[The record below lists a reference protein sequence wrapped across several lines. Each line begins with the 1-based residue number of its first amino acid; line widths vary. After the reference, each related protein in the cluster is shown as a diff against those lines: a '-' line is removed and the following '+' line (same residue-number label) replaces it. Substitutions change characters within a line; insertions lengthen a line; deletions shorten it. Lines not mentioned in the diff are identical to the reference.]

1 LIARFSTVALALL
14 VGGAPSVVAQAP
26 SPARP
31 LGLGEMFPF
40 SPTTSV
46 RVLAVGEKSATALRG
61 RQRKTPVL
69 LDVELDAGSEG
80 FGKTLTPRTT
90 FVLSVGE
97 QRFPVD
103 YIALHRLDQIPGW
116 PGGPADPPHVIPVT
130 EGLHCAFIFAGKAR
144 LGLLFDL
151 SPEAATS
158 TKKILEIRFSEDSEP
173 ILVSVG
179 K

>member
-1 LIARFSTVALALL
+1 MIARFSTVALALL
-14 VGGAPSVVAQAP
+14 VGGAPGVVAQAP
-26 SPARP
+26 SPGRP

-46 RVLAVGEKSATALRG
+46 RVLAVGEKNAIALRG
-61 RQRKTPVL
+61 RERKTPVL
-69 LDVELDAGSEG
+69 LDVELDAGSES
-80 FGKTLTPRTT
+80 FGKTLTPRTM
-90 FVLSVGE
+90 FVLAVGE

-103 YIALHRLDQIPGW
+103 HIAFHRLNETPGF
-116 PGGPADPPHVIPVT
+116 PGGPADPPQVIPVT
-130 EGLHCAFIFAGKAR
+130 DGLHCAFIFTGKAR

-158 TKKILEIRFSEDSEP
+158 TEKVVEIRFSEDSKP

>member
-1 LIARFSTVALALL
+1 MIAKFSAVALALL
-14 VGGAPSVVAQAP
+14 VGGAPSVAAQSP
-26 SPARP
+26 SSGQP

-46 RVLAVGEKSATALRG
+46 RVLAVGEKSATSLRG
-61 RQRKTPVL
+61 RERQTPVL
-69 LDVELDAGSEG
+69 LDVEFDAGSKG
-80 FGKTLTPRTT
+80 FGKTLTPRTM

-97 QRFPVD
+97 QRFPVK
-103 YIALHRLDQIPGW
+103 YIAFHRLDKTPGFA
-116 PGGPADPPHVIPVT
+116 GGPADPPQVISVT
-130 EGLHCAFIFAGKAR
+130 EGLYCAFIFSGKAR
-144 LGLLFDL
+144 IGLLFDL

-158 TKKILEIRFSEDSEP
+158 SEMTLEVRFSKEAEP